1 MIIIGCDYHTRFQ
14 QIAMLDTETGEIVE
28 RRVEHANGEA
38 QQFYAALA
46 APARVGIEATGY
58 ARWFERLLREQG
70 HELWIGDA
78 SAIRAARVR
87 QQKTDARDAQHL
99 LDLLVENRFPKIW
112 VSSPAERDVWQLLR
126 HRHKLV
132 GFRTSLRNQLH
143 ALAMG
148 EGVCR
153 KQKLWSER
161 GRQELERLALGEWA
175 GRRRHELLELL
186 DRLDGSLEELNQAV
200 EQQAAQHPT
209 AVRLRQHPGVGPI
222 TGLALALAVGPI
234 ERFRNSRKLVSYL
247 GLNPKESSSGGK
259 QRLGRSANKATRW
272 CGFCWWKPRT
282 RPRAKTRNC
291 GGCTNAWCTAAVERW
306 RKWPSLG
313 NWRCGCTGS
322 CENTQRSRCRRLV
335 CRVARLAQWS
345 RQRRDRTPDWAPCLP
360 DREGEFGETIMV

>member
-1 MIIIGCDYHTRFQ
+1 MMIIGCDLHTRFQ

-28 RRVEHANGEA
+28 RRVEHGNGEA

-58 ARWFERLLREQG
+58 SRWFERMLAEQG

-87 QQKTDARDAQHL
+87 QQKTDARDALLL
-99 LDLLVENRFPKIW
+99 LDLLAEDRFPKIW

-153 KQKLWSER
+153 KKKLWSRR
-161 GRQELERLALGEWA
+161 GRQELESLALGEWA
-175 GRRRHELLELL
+175 SRRRQELLEML

-200 EQQAAQHPT
+200 AQQAESHPA
-209 AVRLRQHPGVGPI
+209 AVRLMQQPGVGPV

-234 ERFRNSRKLVSYL
+234 RALSQQPQAGQLSGPESARIEFGRQTAARSHQQTRQLLGPVVAGGSRAHGLAQRPGIAAGVPTL
-247 GLNPKESSSGGK
+247 GAPPRSSGGE
-259 QRLGRSANKATRW
+259 GGHRSKIGGATVLEAA
-272 CGFCWWKPRT
+272 RT
-282 RPRAKTRNC
+282 SS
-291 GGCTNAWCTAAVERW
+291 AADAA
-306 RKWPSLG
+306 SSHAG
-313 NWRCGCTGS
+313 
-322 CENTQRSRCRRLV
+322 
-335 CRVARLAQWS
+335 
-345 RQRRDRTPDWAPCLP
+345 
-360 DREGEFGETIMV
+360 